1 MATPISDRFQTLAFS
16 YAEMAA
22 MGFNYQFTEDYLNQI
37 RNLLIVSSEVDTD
50 KEAIESNTSRL
61 DNVEPIVANNVLRL
75 DTVEPVV
82 ENNTLRLEVVEPI
95 AAANAAA
102 IALAS
107 GQLVG
112 NNDFATSLVGGV
124 VNLMAL
130 VSDAVDSNANIT
142 MVDIGVAPAAYD
154 QTYTQ
159 SVTDLLNDTK
169 AKHNQLVTDVN
180 AVIAQLNELI
190 LNSITAKQMSAT

>member
-1 MATPISDRFQTLAFS
+1 MASPISDRFQTLAFS
-16 YAEMAA
+16 YAEMAS

-37 RNLLIVSSEVDTD
+37 RNLLIVSSEVDID
-50 KEAIESNTSRL
+50 KDNIESNTLRL
-61 DNVEPIVANNVLRL
+61 DAVEPVVESNTLRL

-82 ENNTLRLEVVEPI
+82 ENNVLRLNAVEPI

-130 VSDAVDSNANIT
+130 VSDAVDSNANIA
-142 MVDIGVAPAAYD
+142 MVDVGVAPAVYD
-154 QTYTQ
+154 QAYTQ

-169 AKHNQLVTDVN
+169 SKHNQLVTDVN
-180 AVIAQLNELI
+180 AVITQLNELI
-190 LNSITAKQMSAT
+190 SNSITAKQMSAT